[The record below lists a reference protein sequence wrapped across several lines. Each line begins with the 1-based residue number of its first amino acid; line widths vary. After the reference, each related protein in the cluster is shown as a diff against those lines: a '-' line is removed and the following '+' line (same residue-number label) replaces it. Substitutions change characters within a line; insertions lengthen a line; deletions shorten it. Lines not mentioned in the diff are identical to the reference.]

1 MKTQIL
7 TIATVLSL
15 ALALATSTNTFAA
28 THSSN
33 VSTVLTDVKH
43 INKIEVRGNVELY
56 VSDGTTDNVKV
67 YDKYYSE
74 SALVQNQNGVL
85 RISSYKNEK
94 LVVWVT
100 AAELQSISVYDN
112 ASVKSFGKLSGINLE
127 VNLYNHAAANLN
139 LEAFAANINVN
150 NQATA
155 NLTGTVNDCNL
166 KYNQSATVNSTNF
179 VATNLSRKVSFD
191 GFAKAEQV
199 AGL

>member
-7 TIATVLSL
+7 TIATVLS
-15 ALALATSTNTFAA
+15 LALATSTNTFAA

-56 VSDGTTDNVKV
+56 VSDGTRDNVKV

-150 NQATA
+150 DQATA

-179 VATNLSRKVSFD
+179 VATNLSVKLASMVLQKQS
-191 GFAKAEQV
+191 K
-199 AGL
+199 

>member
-7 TIATVLSL
+7 TIAAVLS
-15 ALALATSTNTFAA
+15 LALATSTNTFAT
-28 THSSN
+28 THSSS

-100 AAELQSISVYDN
+100 AAELQSISAYDN
-112 ASVKSFGKLSGINLE
+112 ASVKSFGKLSGISLE

-150 NQATA
+150 DQATA

-179 VATNLSRKVSFD
+179 VATNLIRKVSFD

>member
-7 TIATVLSL
+7 TIATVLS
-15 ALALATSTNTFAA
+15 LALATSTNTFAA

-56 VSDGTTDNVKV
+56 VSDGTRDNVKV

-150 NQATA
+150 DQATA

>member
-15 ALALATSTNTFAA
+15 ALANSTNTFAA

-94 LVVWVT
+94 LIVWVT
-100 AAELQSISVYDN
+100 AAELQSISAYDN
-112 ASVKSFGKLSGINLE
+112 ASVKTFGKLSGINLD

-150 NQATA
+150 DQATA

-166 KYNQSATVNSTNF
+166 KYNQSATVNGTNF
-179 VATNLSRKVSFD
+179 VATNLTSKVSFD

>member
-7 TIATVLSL
+7 TIAAVLS
-15 ALALATSTNTFAA
+15 LALATSTNTFAT
-28 THSSN
+28 THSSS

-100 AAELQSISVYDN
+100 AAELQSISAYDN
-112 ASVKSFGKLSGINLE
+112 ASVKSFGKLSGISLE

-150 NQATA
+150 DQATA

-179 VATNLSRKVSFD
+179 VATKLSRKVSFD
-191 GFAKAEQV
+191 GFAKVEQV